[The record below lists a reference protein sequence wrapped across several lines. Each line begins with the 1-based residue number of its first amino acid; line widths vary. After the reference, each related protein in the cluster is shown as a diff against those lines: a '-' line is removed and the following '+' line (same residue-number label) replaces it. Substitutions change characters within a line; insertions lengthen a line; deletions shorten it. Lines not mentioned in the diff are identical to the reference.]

1 LGVSEEFNP
10 FAGRH
15 DSPDDLRV
23 EFFFQGKQYARWVG
37 AMDRKDALQFVMLAE
52 NISPSLRRD
61 LVRVTIKTR
70 KELARW
76 KPTNPKPAW

>member
-1 LGVSEEFNP
+1 MSEEFNP
-10 FAGRH
+10 FAGRKEN
-15 DSPDDLRV
+15 PDDLRV
-23 EFFFQGKQYARWVG
+23 EFFYRDKQHGRWVG

-61 LVRVTIKTR
+61 VVRVTIKSR

-76 KPTNPKPAW
+76 KPTNQKPAW

>member
-1 LGVSEEFNP
+1 MSEDFNP

-15 DSPDDLRV
+15 DSLDDLRV
-23 EFFFQGKQYARWVG
+23 EFFYQGKQHARWVG

-52 NISPSLRRD
+52 NICPSKRRD

-76 KPTNPKPAW
+76 KPTNQKPAW

>member
-1 LGVSEEFNP
+1 MSEEFNP
-10 FAGRH
+10 FASRKEN
-15 DSPDDLRV
+15 PDDLRV
-23 EFFFQGKQYARWVG
+23 EFVFRDKQYGRWIG

-52 NISPSLRRD
+52 NISPSLKGD

-76 KPTNPKPAW
+76 KPTNQKPVW

>member
-1 LGVSEEFNP
+1 MSEEFNP

-15 DSPDDLRV
+15 DSLDDLRV
-23 EFFFQGKQYARWVG
+23 EFFYQGKQYARWVG
-37 AMDRKDALQFVMLAE
+37 AMDRKVALQTVMLAE
-52 NISPSLRRD
+52 NICPSKRRD

-76 KPTNPKPAW
+76 KPTNPKPVW

>member
-1 LGVSEEFNP
+1 MSEEFNP

-15 DSPDDLRV
+15 DSLDDLRV
-23 EFFFQGKQYARWVG
+23 EFFYQGKQHGRWVG
-37 AMDRKDALQFVMLAE
+37 AMNRKDALQFVMLAE

>member
-1 LGVSEEFNP
+1 MIDSFSP
-10 FAGRH
+10 FAGRKEN
-15 DSPDDLRV
+15 PDDLRV
-23 EFFFQGKQYARWVG
+23 EFFFHGKQHARWVG
-37 AMDRKDALQFVMLAE
+37 AMDRKDALRIVMLSE
-52 NISPSLRRD
+52 NISPSTRRD

>member
-1 LGVSEEFNP
+1 MIDSFSP
-10 FAGRH
+10 FAGH
-15 DSPDDLRV
+15 KDSPDDLRV
-23 EFFFQGKQYARWVG
+23 EFVFHGKQYGRWVG
-37 AMDRKDALQFVMLAE
+37 AMDRKDALQIVMLSE

-76 KPTNPKPAW
+76 KPTNQKPAW

>member
-1 LGVSEEFNP
+1 MDLIEDFNP
-10 FAGRH
+10 FAGRKENL
-15 DSPDDLRV
+15 DDLRV
-23 EFFFQGKQYARWVG
+23 EFVFQGKQYGRWVG

-76 KPTNPKPAW
+76 KPTNQKPAW

>member
-1 LGVSEEFNP
+1 LIEHFNP
-10 FAGRH
+10 FAGRQ

-23 EFFFQGKQYARWVG
+23 EFFFQGKQYGRWVG
-37 AMDRKDALQFVMLAE
+37 AIDRKVALQTVMLAE
-52 NISPSLRRD
+52 NICPSMRRD

-76 KPTNPKPAW
+76 KPTNQKPAW

>member
-1 LGVSEEFNP
+1 MIDSFSP
-10 FAGRH
+10 FAGH
-15 DSPDDLRV
+15 KDSDDDLRV
-23 EFFFQGKQYARWVG
+23 EFVFRGKQYGRWVG
-37 AMDRKDALQFVMLAE
+37 AMDRKDALQIVMLSE
-52 NISPSLRRD
+52 NIPPSLRRD

>member
-1 LGVSEEFNP
+1 
-10 FAGRH
+10 
-15 DSPDDLRV
+15 
-23 EFFFQGKQYARWVG
+23 
-37 AMDRKDALQFVMLAE
+37 MDRKDALQIVMLSE

>member
-1 LGVSEEFNP
+1 MIEDFNP
-10 FAGRH
+10 FAGRKENL
-15 DSPDDLRV
+15 DDLRV
-23 EFFFQGKQYARWVG
+23 EFVYLGNQYGRWVG

-76 KPTNPKPAW
+76 KPTNQKPAW